1 MATKQQK
8 EGINLID
15 NFAEFKEFKN
25 IDRQTLMTVL
35 KESFCNVIAKMYGTD
50 ENYDVII
57 NPDKGDLEIYRNRV
71 VMEARDTCPLI
82 SLILAR
88 SAARLLPAHLPDT
101 RQLSRATPARSSA

>member
-15 NFAEFKEFKN
+15 NFSEFKEFKN

-71 VMEARDTCPLI
+71 VMED
-82 SLILAR
+82 S
-88 SAARLLPAHLPDT
+88 
-101 RQLSRATPARSSA
+101 